1 MSSKLRIALAAVIA
15 LLVVLLGVL
24 IFQAVK
30 PAVPVG
36 VPAAQ
41 TTTTVEPIDDK
52 PGRRGTIVFDMAHGE
67 VFGPQDNSELGQS
80 ALVTLVRA
88 GGYGVTVNTSQI
100 TTATF
105 TESVAAIYLPGPMR
119 PLAESEREVV
129 DDFVRRGGT
138 AIITIHVPFPIIGTP
153 ARYGLPV
160 GKGVMVFPNEIPTP
174 SGDPGVWATGEITAD
189 PLTKGVKQ
197 IGVVSGWPLSLSE
210 SEIADP
216 RIVVSAPRGV
226 VVDATGDNQFT
237 TEDPQPPYG
246 VIGVASVGSGRVIVM
261 GDDAILANVAIGQ
274 LDNTRLLN
282 NILDFI
288 AAPKPV

>member
-1 MSSKLRIALAAVIA
+1 MSSKLKAILFAVIA
-15 LLVVLLGVL
+15 VLVVVLGVL
-24 IFQAVK
+24 LFRAVK
-30 PAVPVG
+30 PVTPVG
-36 VPAAQ
+36 KPVALATSTAGPVNDA
-41 TTTTVEPIDDK
+41 
-52 PGRRGTIVFDMAHGE
+52 PGRRGSIVFDMAHGE

-80 ALVTLVRA
+80 AFVTLART
-88 GGYGVTVNTSQI
+88 GGYGVTVNSSQI

-105 TESVAAIYLPGPMR
+105 TEGVAAIYLPGPMR
-119 PLAESEREVV
+119 PLAETEREAV

-138 AIITIHVPFPIIGTP
+138 AIISIHVPFPVMGTP

-160 GKGVMVFPNEIPTP
+160 GKGIMVFPNEIPTA
-174 SGDPGVWATGEITAD
+174 SGDPGVWATSKITAD

-216 RIVVSAPRGV
+216 RIVVSAPDGV
-226 VVDATGDNQFT
+226 VVDATGDNKFT

-261 GDDAILANVAIGQ
+261 GDDAIFANLAIGQ